1 MKLHSLTITAFGPF
15 ADTQTINF
23 DELAGTGLFL
33 LQGDTGA
40 GKTTILDAVCF
51 ALYGKLPGA
60 RGELGANPPVRSS
73 YAPDSVG
80 ASVELEFSIGVHRYR
95 VKRSPSW
102 DRPKLRGEG
111 TTLEHAKAYVEQL
124 IDGEWV
130 SRGAKPADVNTFLDG
145 DQGLL
150 GLSLDQFT
158 RVAMLPQGEFAQFL
172 KSNTN
177 ERDQLLSTLFD
188 VSLYENLQ
196 RVANE
201 HSKQLEAQTRETEQ
215 AFERSLD
222 KLEGL
227 ALRYEL
233 GSPESEVAQAQTPE
247 PDATEHDVEWGRS
260 LTRTALQRV
269 EQRKEAHQVA
279 LGRYEEARQQLTQLE
294 TVVSDAKEYEKY
306 RLTRTELEDTQAS
319 AEQKRQA
326 LKQHEL
332 ASEAQRFLNAEE
344 KASHAVNKLR
354 AAFQN
359 ARAELPSTLPVE
371 QPNNAYPYAKLA
383 LSEVEAGEG
392 EASEAEASGIEVQAN
407 TEIISQPVEAFAAWE
422 VAIEQAVDRH
432 RKLIASQEVCKASAL
447 ALRRAH
453 TDYEQRQAQAE
464 LARKD
469 LAEAQIQRENALET
483 KNSCEI
489 PEEGSELLQERL
501 KKLSEQA
508 AAARKVEE
516 AEAAYTAAHQRS
528 ETTQS
533 SLDEARK
540 RESDLYTQR
549 EAHLVASLAQDL
561 TPGQPC
567 SVCGAT
573 EHPAPAAYN
582 DTATSTAPE
591 SSAASKPVAS
601 QHSTVVSERDIE
613 AAQHERQQ
621 AERANDEA
629 HNQERQSYEQLSE
642 ARATA
647 GGLSLEQAQT
657 SIDELTQKL
666 QRVRQQEDALVRAE
680 NAVSAAEKVVDDSRN
695 RLEYAETESTASHE
709 KVDATQKEDT
719 QRRAEQQSLL
729 GDWDSIETLRAALE
743 TFSEHMRRCID
754 LHGRTVESQ
763 AALNEARTDA
773 ETYLSNHSITRAE
786 VTSHLLD
793 EEQATLLKQ
802 DVKQREEL
810 EARCKALAMLGAVQ
824 RASQRIDEGKA
835 TPSKEQLA
843 EQRTRLASLEEHKD
857 AALKAHNDAEHAH
870 ENIQEMFQ
878 ELCEADSRRGKLGTE
893 TQRAKSIAA
902 ALNGTGGENLKSMS
916 IRAYVLAARLEAV
929 AEAAT
934 HRLNVLSD
942 GRYRILHD
950 DAKSRNRKAGLDLI
964 VEDSWN
970 STVRPTATLS
980 GGETFLV
987 SLALALGLAD
997 IVQEETGGIAIE
1009 TLFVDEGFGTLD
1021 KETLDKAMSGIDR
1034 LRQDG
1039 RMIGIVS
1046 HVEELRSQIP
1056 DQIYV
1061 KKTRNGSSVKVIT
1074 ADQPAT

>member
-15 ADTQTINF
+15 VDTQTINF

-80 ASVELEFSIGVHRYR
+80 ASVELEFSIGAQRYR

-111 TTLEHAKAYVEQL
+111 TTLEHAKAFVEQRV
-124 IDGEWV
+124 DGEWE
-130 SRGAKPADVNTFLDG
+130 SRGAKPADVNAFLDG

-215 AFERSLD
+215 AFARSLD

-233 GSPESEVAQAQTPE
+233 GAPESEGTQAQTLE

-260 LTRTALQRV
+260 LTRAALQRV
-269 EQRKEAHQVA
+269 EQRKDAHQVA

-294 TVVSDAKEYEKY
+294 TVMSDAKEYEKY
-306 RLTRTELEDTQAS
+306 KLIRTELEDTQAS

-344 KASHAVNKLR
+344 KASHALDKLKS
-354 AAFQN
+354 AFQN
-359 ARAELPSTLPVE
+359 ARAELPSALPVE
-371 QPNNAYPYAKLA
+371 QPKKAYPYAQLVLGGA
-383 LSEVEAGEG
+383 EADEA
-392 EASEAEASGIEVQAN
+392 EASEAEASGIEIQAN

-422 VAIEQAVDRH
+422 VAIEQADTLQ
-432 RKLIASQEVCKASAL
+432 RKLITSQEACKASAL

-453 TDYEQRQAQAE
+453 TDYEQRQAQEE
-464 LARKD
+464 LARKG
-469 LAEAQIQRENALET
+469 LSEAQEHRENALET

-508 AAARKVEE
+508 EAARKVEE

-528 ETTQS
+528 GTTQKT
-533 SLDEARK
+533 LDEARK
-540 RESDLYTQR
+540 RESDLYTRR

-573 EHPAPAAYN
+573 EHPALATHTRATQQLATEKPA
-582 DTATSTAPE
+582 
-591 SSAASKPVAS
+591 
-601 QHSTVVSERDIE
+601 VSERDIE
-613 AAQHERQQ
+613 QAQHERQR

-629 HNQERQSYEQLSE
+629 HDQARQSYEQLSE

-680 NAVSAAEKVVDDSRN
+680 NAVSAAEKAVDDSRN
-695 RLEYAETESTASHE
+695 RLEYAETESKASHE
-709 KVDATQKEDT
+709 RLDASQKEDT

-743 TFSEHMRRCID
+743 AFSEYMRRCID
-754 LHGRTVESQ
+754 LHSRTVESQ
-763 AALNEARTDA
+763 AALNEIRTEA
-773 ETYLSNHSITRAE
+773 ETYLSKHGIMRAE
-786 VTSHLLD
+786 VTNHLLD
-793 EEQATLLKQ
+793 EEQATILKH

-835 TPSKEQLA
+835 TPSEEQLV

-870 ENIQEMFQ
+870 ENIQEMFH
-878 ELCEADSRRGKLGTE
+878 ELCEADSRRGELGAE
-893 TQRAKSIAA
+893 AQRAKSIAA

-934 HRLNVLSD
+934 HRLSVLSD

-950 DAKSRNRKAGLDLI
+950 DAKSRNRKAGLDLV

-997 IVQEETGGIAIE
+997 IVQEETGGITIE

>member
-247 PDATEHDVEWGRS
+247 RDATEHDVEWGRS

-279 LGRYEEARQQLTQLE
+279 LGRYEEARQQLSQLE

-306 RLTRTELEDTQAS
+306 KLIRTELVDTQAS
-319 AEQKRQA
+319 AEQKRHS

-332 ASEAQRFLNAEE
+332 ASEAQRFLSAEE
-344 KASHAVNKLR
+344 KASRAVDKLN

-359 ARAELPSTLPVE
+359 ARAELPGALPVE

-383 LSEVEAGEG
+383 LRGD
-392 EASEAEASGIEVQAN
+392 EASGIEASEVDAQAE
-407 TEIISQPVEAFAAWE
+407 TEAISQPVEAFVAWE
-422 VAIEQAVDRH
+422 LAIKQADTLH
-432 RKLIASQEVCKASAL
+432 RKLITSQEACKASAL

-533 SLDEARK
+533 TLDEARK

-601 QHSTVVSERDIE
+601 RHSTVVSERDIE

-680 NAVSAAEKVVDDSRN
+680 NAVSAAEKAVDDSRN
-695 RLEYAETESTASHE
+695 RLEYAETESKASHE
-709 KVDATQKEDT
+709 RLDASQKEDT

-743 TFSEHMRRCID
+743 AFSEYMRRCID
-754 LHGRTVESQ
+754 LHSRTVESQ
-763 AALNEARTDA
+763 AALNEIRTEA
-773 ETYLSNHSITRAE
+773 ETYLSKHGIMRAE
-786 VTSHLLD
+786 VTNHLLD
-793 EEQATLLKQ
+793 EEQATILKH

-835 TPSKEQLA
+835 TPSEEQLV

-870 ENIQEMFQ
+870 ENIQEMFH
-878 ELCEADSRRGKLGTE
+878 ELCEADSRRGELGAE
-893 TQRAKSIAA
+893 AQRAKSIAA

-934 HRLNVLSD
+934 HRLSVLSD

-950 DAKSRNRKAGLDLI
+950 DAKIRNRKAGLDLV

-997 IVQEETGGIAIE
+997 IVQEETGGITIE

>member
-247 PDATEHDVEWGRS
+247 RDATEHDVEWGRS

-279 LGRYEEARQQLTQLE
+279 LGRYEEARQQLSQLE

-306 RLTRTELEDTQAS
+306 KLIRTELVDTQAS
-319 AEQKRQA
+319 AEQKRHS

-332 ASEAQRFLNAEE
+332 ASEAQRFLSAEE
-344 KASHAVNKLR
+344 KASRAVDKLN

-359 ARAELPSTLPVE
+359 ARAELPGALPVE

-383 LSEVEAGEG
+383 LRGD
-392 EASEAEASGIEVQAN
+392 EASGIEASEVDAQAE
-407 TEIISQPVEAFAAWE
+407 TEAISQPVEAFVAWE
-422 VAIEQAVDRH
+422 LAIKQADTLH
-432 RKLIASQEVCKASAL
+432 RKLITSQEACKASAL

-528 ETTQS
+528 GTTQKT
-533 SLDEARK
+533 LDEARK
-540 RESDLYTQR
+540 RESDLYTRRQ
-549 EAHLVASLAQDL
+549 AHLVASLAQDL

-573 EHPAPAAYN
+573 QHPAPAPHTQATQQLATET
-582 DTATSTAPE
+582 TA
-591 SSAASKPVAS
+591 
-601 QHSTVVSERDIE
+601 VSERDIE
-613 AAQHERQQ
+613 QAQHERQR

-629 HNQERQSYEQLSE
+629 HNQARQSYEQLSE

-647 GGLSLEQAQT
+647 GGRSLEQAQT

-666 QRVRQQEDALVRAE
+666 QRVRQQEDTLIRAE
-680 NAVSAAEKVVDDSRN
+680 NAVNAAEKAMGDSRN
-695 RLEYAETESTASHE
+695 RLEYADTESKASRE
-709 KVDATQKEDT
+709 KLVATQKEDE

-743 TFSEHMRRCID
+743 SFSEYMRRCID
-754 LHGRTVESQ
+754 LHTRTVESQ
-763 AALNEARTDA
+763 AALNEIRTEA
-773 ETYLSNHSITRAE
+773 ETYLSKHGITRAE

-793 EEQATLLKQ
+793 EEQATLLKK

-824 RASQRIDEGKA
+824 RASQRIEESIA
-835 TPSKEQLA
+835 TPSEEQLA
-843 EQRTRLASLEEHKD
+843 EQRTRLTALEELKD

-870 ENIQEMFQ
+870 ENIQEIFQ
-878 ELCEADSRRGKLGTE
+878 ELCEADSRRGELGAE
-893 TQRAKSIAA
+893 AQRAKSIAA

-934 HRLNVLSD
+934 HRLSVLSD

-950 DAKSRNRKAGLDLI
+950 DAKSRNRKAGLDLV

-997 IVQEETGGIAIE
+997 IVQEETGGITIE

>member
-51 ALYGKLPGA
+51 ALYGKLPGV

-73 YAPDSVG
+73 YAADSVG
-80 ASVELEFSIGVHRYR
+80 ASVELEFSIGAQRYR

-111 TTLEHAKAYVEQL
+111 TTLEHAKAFVEQL

-196 RVANE
+196 RVAND
-201 HSKQLEAQTRETEQ
+201 HSKHLEAQTRETEQ
-215 AFERSLD
+215 AFARSLD

-227 ALRYEL
+227 AVRYEL
-233 GSPESEVAQAQTPE
+233 ESAESEVAEGQNPE
-247 PDATEHDVEWGRS
+247 PDATEHDVEWGRD
-260 LTRTALQRV
+260 LTRAALQRV
-269 EQRKEAHQVA
+269 EQRKEAHQVV

-359 ARAELPSTLPVE
+359 ARAELPRTLPVE
-371 QPNNAYPYAKLA
+371 QPKNAYPYAQLA
-383 LSEVEAGEG
+383 LRGD
-392 EASEAEASGIEVQAN
+392 EASGIEASEVDAQAE
-407 TEIISQPVEAFAAWE
+407 TEAISQPVEAFVAWE
-422 VAIEQAVDRH
+422 LAIKQADTLH
-432 RKLIASQEVCKASAL
+432 RKLITSQEACKASAL

-533 SLDEARK
+533 TLDEARK

-601 QHSTVVSERDIE
+601 RHSTVVSERDIE

-680 NAVSAAEKVVDDSRN
+680 NAVSAAEKAVDDSRN
-695 RLEYAETESTASHE
+695 RLEYAETESKASHE
-709 KVDATQKEDT
+709 RLDASQKEDT

-743 TFSEHMRRCID
+743 AFSEYMRRCID
-754 LHGRTVESQ
+754 LHSRTVESQ
-763 AALNEARTDA
+763 AALNEIRTEA
-773 ETYLSNHSITRAE
+773 ETYLSKHGIMRAE
-786 VTSHLLD
+786 VTNHLLD
-793 EEQATLLKQ
+793 EEQATILKH

-835 TPSKEQLA
+835 TPSEEQLV

-870 ENIQEMFQ
+870 ENIQEMFH
-878 ELCEADSRRGKLGTE
+878 ELCEADSRRGELGAE
-893 TQRAKSIAA
+893 AQRAKSIAA

-934 HRLNVLSD
+934 HRLSVLSD

-950 DAKSRNRKAGLDLI
+950 DAKSRNRKAGLDLV

-997 IVQEETGGIAIE
+997 IVQEETGGITIE

>member
-60 RGELGANPPVRSS
+60 RGELGVNPPVRSS

-80 ASVELEFSIGVHRYR
+80 ASVELEFSIGIQRYR

-111 TTLEHAKAYVEQL
+111 TTLEHAKAFVEQL
-124 IDGEWV
+124 VDGEWV

-172 KSNTN
+172 KSSTN

-201 HSKQLEAQTRETEQ
+201 HSKQLDAQTRETEQ
-215 AFERSLD
+215 AFARSLD

-227 ALRYEL
+227 ARRYDI
-233 GSPESEVAQAQTPE
+233 GSPESEVAEGQTPE
-247 PDATEHDVEWGRS
+247 RDATEHDVEWGRV
-260 LTRTALQRV
+260 LTRSAMRRV

-306 RLTRTELEDTQAS
+306 KLIRTELEDTQAS

-332 ASEAQRFLNAEE
+332 ASEAQRFLSAEE
-344 KASHAVNKLR
+344 KASHAVDKLKG
-354 AAFQN
+354 AFQN
-359 ARAELPSTLPVE
+359 ARAELPGILPVE
-371 QPNNAYPYAKLA
+371 QPKNAYPYAQLA
-383 LSEVEAGEG
+383 LSGGGASCI
-392 EASEAEASGIEVQAN
+392 EASEVDAQEETEV
-407 TEIISQPVEAFAAWE
+407 ISQPVEAFAAWD
-422 VAIEQAVDRH
+422 VAIEQADTLQ
-432 RKLIASQEVCKASAL
+432 RKLITSQETCKASAV

-453 TDYEQRQAQAE
+453 ADYEQRQAQVE
-464 LARKD
+464 LARKG
-469 LAEAQIQRENALET
+469 LAEAQVQRENALET

-489 PEEGSELLQERL
+489 PEEGSELLHERL

-508 AAARKVEE
+508 EAAGKVEE
-516 AEAAYTAAHQRS
+516 AEAAYKAAHQRS
-528 ETTQS
+528 GTTQKT
-533 SLDEARK
+533 LDEARE
-540 RESDLYTQR
+540 RESDLYTRRQ
-549 EAHLVASLAQDL
+549 AHLVASLAQDL

-573 EHPAPAAYN
+573 QHPAPAPHTQATQQLATET
-582 DTATSTAPE
+582 TA
-591 SSAASKPVAS
+591 
-601 QHSTVVSERDIE
+601 VSERDIE
-613 AAQHERQQ
+613 QAQHERQR

-629 HNQERQSYEQLSE
+629 HKQARQSYEQLSE

-666 QRVRQQEDALVRAE
+666 QRVRQQEDELVRAE
-680 NAVSAAEKVVDDSRN
+680 NAVNAAEKAMGDSRN
-695 RLEYAETESTASHE
+695 RLEYADTESKASRE
-709 KVDATQKEDT
+709 KLDATQKEDE

-743 TFSEHMRRCID
+743 AFSEYMRRCID
-754 LHGRTVESQ
+754 LHSRTVESQ
-763 AALNEARTDA
+763 AALNEIRTEA
-773 ETYLSNHSITRAE
+773 ETYLSKHGIMRAE
-786 VTSHLLD
+786 VTNHLLD
-793 EEQATLLKQ
+793 EEQATILNH

-835 TPSKEQLA
+835 TPSEEQLV

-870 ENIQEMFQ
+870 ENIQEMFH
-878 ELCEADSRRGKLGTE
+878 ELCEADSRRGELGAE
-893 TQRAKSIAA
+893 AQRAKSIAA

-934 HRLNVLSD
+934 HRLSVLSD

-950 DAKSRNRKAGLDLI
+950 DAKSRNRKAGLDLV

-997 IVQEETGGIAIE
+997 ILQEETGGITIE

>member
-247 PDATEHDVEWGRS
+247 RDATEHDVEWGRS

-279 LGRYEEARQQLTQLE
+279 LGRYEEARQQLSQLE

-306 RLTRTELEDTQAS
+306 KLIRTELVDTQAS
-319 AEQKRQA
+319 AEQKRHS

-332 ASEAQRFLNAEE
+332 ASEAQRFLSAEE
-344 KASHAVNKLR
+344 KASRAVDKLN

-359 ARAELPSTLPVE
+359 ARAELPGALPVE

-383 LSEVEAGEG
+383 LRGD
-392 EASEAEASGIEVQAN
+392 EASGIEASEVDAQAE
-407 TEIISQPVEAFAAWE
+407 TEAISQPVEAFVAWE
-422 VAIEQAVDRH
+422 LAIKQADTLH
-432 RKLIASQEVCKASAL
+432 RKLITSQEACKASAL

-508 AAARKVEE
+508 EAAGKVEE

-533 SLDEARK
+533 TLDEARK
-540 RESDLYTQR
+540 RESDLYTRRQ
-549 EAHLVASLAQDL
+549 AHLVASLAQDL

-573 EHPAPAAYN
+573 QHPAPAPHTQATQQLATET
-582 DTATSTAPE
+582 TA
-591 SSAASKPVAS
+591 
-601 QHSTVVSERDIE
+601 VSERDIE
-613 AAQHERQQ
+613 QAQHERQR

-629 HNQERQSYEQLSE
+629 HNQARQSYEQLSE

-647 GGLSLEQAQT
+647 GGRSLEQAQT

-666 QRVRQQEDALVRAE
+666 QRVRQQEDELVRAE
-680 NAVSAAEKVVDDSRN
+680 NAVNAAEKAMGDSRN
-695 RLEYAETESTASHE
+695 RLEYADTESKASRE
-709 KVDATQKEDT
+709 KLDATQKEDE

-743 TFSEHMRRCID
+743 SFSEYMRRCID
-754 LHGRTVESQ
+754 LHTRTVESQ
-763 AALNEARTDA
+763 AALNEIRTEA
-773 ETYLSNHSITRAE
+773 ETYLSKHGITRAE

-793 EEQATLLKQ
+793 EEQATLLKK

-824 RASQRIDEGKA
+824 RASQRIEESIA
-835 TPSKEQLA
+835 TPSEEQLA
-843 EQRTRLASLEEHKD
+843 EQRTRLTALEELKD

-870 ENIQEMFQ
+870 ENIQEIFQ
-878 ELCEADSRRGKLGTE
+878 ELCEADSRRGELGAE
-893 TQRAKSIAA
+893 AQRAKSIAA

-997 IVQEETGGIAIE
+997 IVQEETGGITIE

>member
-247 PDATEHDVEWGRS
+247 RDATEHDVEWGRS

-279 LGRYEEARQQLTQLE
+279 LGRYEEARQQLSQLE

-306 RLTRTELEDTQAS
+306 KLIRTELVDTQAS
-319 AEQKRQA
+319 AEQKRHS

-332 ASEAQRFLNAEE
+332 ASEAQRFLSAEE
-344 KASHAVNKLR
+344 KASRAVDKLN

-359 ARAELPSTLPVE
+359 ARAELPGALPVE

-383 LSEVEAGEG
+383 LRGD
-392 EASEAEASGIEVQAN
+392 EASGIEASEVDAQAE
-407 TEIISQPVEAFAAWE
+407 TEAISQPVEAFVAWE
-422 VAIEQAVDRH
+422 LAIKQADTLH
-432 RKLIASQEVCKASAL
+432 RKLITSQEACKASAL

-528 ETTQS
+528 GTTQKT
-533 SLDEARK
+533 LDEARK
-540 RESDLYTQR
+540 RESDLYTRRQ
-549 EAHLVASLAQDL
+549 AHLVASLAQDL

-573 EHPAPAAYN
+573 QHPAPAPHTQATQQLATET
-582 DTATSTAPE
+582 TA
-591 SSAASKPVAS
+591 
-601 QHSTVVSERDIE
+601 VSERDIE
-613 AAQHERQQ
+613 QAQHERQR

-629 HNQERQSYEQLSE
+629 HNQARQSYEQLSE

-647 GGLSLEQAQT
+647 GGRSLEQAQT

-666 QRVRQQEDALVRAE
+666 QRVRQQEDTLIRAE
-680 NAVSAAEKVVDDSRN
+680 NAVNAAEKAMGDSRN
-695 RLEYAETESTASHE
+695 RLEYADTESKTSRE
-709 KVDATQKEDT
+709 KLDATQKEDE

-743 TFSEHMRRCID
+743 SFSEYMRRCID
-754 LHGRTVESQ
+754 LHTRTVESQ
-763 AALNEARTDA
+763 AALNEIRTEA
-773 ETYLSNHSITRAE
+773 ETYLSKHGITRAE

-793 EEQATLLKQ
+793 EEQATLLKK

-824 RASQRIDEGKA
+824 RASQRIEESIA
-835 TPSKEQLA
+835 TPSEEQLA
-843 EQRTRLASLEEHKD
+843 EQRTRLTALEELKD

-870 ENIQEMFQ
+870 ENIQEIFQ
-878 ELCEADSRRGKLGTE
+878 ELCEADSRRGELGAE
-893 TQRAKSIAA
+893 AQRAKSIAA

-997 IVQEETGGIAIE
+997 IVQEETGGITIE

>member
-51 ALYGKLPGA
+51 ALYGKLPGV

-80 ASVELEFSIGVHRYR
+80 ASVELEFSIGAQRYR

-111 TTLEHAKAYVEQL
+111 TTLEHAKAFVEQL
-124 IDGEWV
+124 VDGEWE
-130 SRGAKPADVNTFLDG
+130 SRGAKPADVNAFLDG

-215 AFERSLD
+215 AFARSLD

-227 ALRYEL
+227 ARRYEL

-247 PDATEHDVEWGRS
+247 RDATEHNVEWGRG
-260 LTRTALQRV
+260 LARTALQRV

-306 RLTRTELEDTQAS
+306 KLIRTELVDTQAS
-319 AEQKRQA
+319 AEQQRQS

-332 ASEAQRFLNAEE
+332 ASEAQRFLSVEE
-344 KASHAVNKLR
+344 KASHAVDKLK

-359 ARAELPSTLPVE
+359 ARAELPGTLPVE

-383 LSEVEAGEG
+383 LRGG
-392 EASEAEASGIEVQAN
+392 EASGIEASEVDAQAE
-407 TEIISQPVEAFAAWE
+407 TEALSQPVEAFVAWE
-422 VAIEQAVDRH
+422 LAIKQADTLH
-432 RKLIASQEVCKASAL
+432 RKLITSQEACKASAL

-469 LAEAQIQRENALET
+469 LDEAQIQRENALET

-508 AAARKVEE
+508 EAARKVEE

-528 ETTQS
+528 ETTQRT
-533 SLDEARK
+533 LDEARK

-561 TPGQPC
+561 TPGRPC

-591 SSAASKPVAS
+591 SSIASKPVAS

-763 AALNEARTDA
+763 AALDEARTDA

-810 EARCKALAMLGAVQ
+810 EAQCKALAMLGAVQ

-835 TPSKEQLA
+835 TPSEGQLA

-857 AALKAHNDAEHAH
+857 ASLKAHNDAEHAH
-870 ENIQEMFQ
+870 ETIQEMFQ

-893 TQRAKSIAA
+893 AQRAKSIAA

>member
-51 ALYGKLPGA
+51 ALYGKLPGV

-80 ASVELEFSIGVHRYR
+80 ASVELEFSIGAQRYR

-111 TTLEHAKAYVEQL
+111 TTLEHAKAFVEQL
-124 IDGEWV
+124 VDGEWE
-130 SRGAKPADVNTFLDG
+130 SRGAKPADVNAFLDG

-215 AFERSLD
+215 AFARSLD

-227 ALRYEL
+227 AVRYEL
-233 GSPESEVAQAQTPE
+233 ENAESEVAEGQNPE
-247 PDATEHDVEWGRS
+247 HDATEHDVAWGCG

-279 LGRYEEARQQLTQLE
+279 IGRYEEARQKLTQLE

-306 RLTRTELEDTQAS
+306 KLIRKELEDTQAS

-326 LKQHEL
+326 LEQHEL

-344 KASHAVNKLR
+344 KASHAVDKLR

-359 ARAELPSTLPVE
+359 ARAELPRTLPVE
-371 QPNNAYPYAKLA
+371 QPKNAYPYAQLA
-383 LSEVEAGEG
+383 LSEVEADEA

-432 RKLIASQEVCKASAL
+432 RKLIASQEACKASAL

-453 TDYEQRQAQAE
+453 ADYEQRQAQVE
-464 LARKD
+464 LARNG
-469 LAEAQIQRENALET
+469 LAEAQVQRENALET

-508 AAARKVEE
+508 EAARKVEE

-528 ETTQS
+528 GITQKT
-533 SLDEARK
+533 LDEART
-540 RESDLYTQR
+540 RERDLYTRR
-549 EAHLVASLAQDL
+549 ESHLVASLAQDL

-573 EHPAPAAYN
+573 EHPAPATHTQATQQLATET
-582 DTATSTAPE
+582 TA
-591 SSAASKPVAS
+591 
-601 QHSTVVSERDIE
+601 VSERDIE
-613 AAQHERQQ
+613 QAQHERQR

-629 HNQERQSYEQLSE
+629 HNQARQSYEQLSE

-657 SIDELTQKL
+657 SIDEITQKL
-666 QRVRQQEDALVRAE
+666 QRVRQQEDTIIRAE
-680 NAVSAAEKVVDDSRN
+680 NAVKAAEKAVDDSRN
-695 RLEYAETESTASHE
+695 RLEYADTESKASRE
-709 KVDATQKEDT
+709 KLEATQKEDE
-719 QRRAEQQSLL
+719 QRRAVQQSLL

-743 TFSEHMRRCID
+743 SFSEYMRRCID
-754 LHGRTVESQ
+754 LHTRTVESQ
-763 AALNEARTDA
+763 AALNEARTEA
-773 ETYLSNHSITRAE
+773 ETYLSKHGITRAE

-793 EEQATLLKQ
+793 EEQATLLKH

-824 RASQRIDEGKA
+824 RASQRISEGKA
-835 TPSKEQLA
+835 TPSDEQLA

-870 ENIQEMFQ
+870 EAIQEMFQ
-878 ELCEADSRRGKLGTE
+878 ELCKADSRRGALGAE
-893 TQRAKSIAA
+893 AQRAKSIAA

-997 IVQEETGGIAIE
+997 IVQEETGGITIE